1 VDDWECDRED
11 VNIGK
16 ELGKGSFGMV
26 YMGTFRDPK
35 KGGELVNCAVKTVN
49 DHAGLRQRIE
59 FLREASAMK
68 DCRTEHVIKL
78 IGVVSL
84 SQPVL
89 VLMELMENG
98 DLKEFLRKRRPDD
111 QNNLDGHLPVPP
123 LRQVLQMAADIADGM
138 AYLGNKKMVHRDLA
152 ARNCMVSAD
161 MVVKVGDFG
170 MARDVYETEYYRKEG
185 RGFLPVRWMAPES
198 IRDGKFTSQSDVWS
212 YGVVLWEMA
221 TLAEVPYQGFANEEV
236 MSYVKEGKKMQRP
249 DRCPDVLYDM
259 MSECWESQPSARP
272 TFLDLCKRLSPHAS
286 ENFIRTAFYLSSEG
300 KEAVLN
306 QEAMVQ
312 MRREQEES
320 HCTDPQ
326 TPLTA
331 PSNGSHS
338 LSPENGHLPASGD
351 SLTMVTIRPGTSRSP
366 THVQFSNDQAGSR
379 ASKLS
384 MNGIIGGIQRLRN
397 KSGSTSGEA

>member
-1 VDDWECDRED
+1 
-11 VNIGK
+11 
-16 ELGKGSFGMV
+16 
-26 YMGTFRDPK
+26 
-35 KGGELVNCAVKTVN
+35 
-49 DHAGLRQRIE
+49 
-59 FLREASAMK
+59 
-68 DCRTEHVIKL
+68 
-78 IGVVSL
+78 
-84 SQPVL
+84 
-89 VLMELMENG
+89 
-98 DLKEFLRKRRPDD
+98 
-111 QNNLDGHLPVPP
+111 
-123 LRQVLQMAADIADGM
+123 MAADIADGM

-221 TLAEVPYQGFANEEV
+221 TLAEVPYQGFANEQV
-236 MSYVKEGKKMQRP
+236 MSYVKEGKKMPRPENCP
-249 DRCPDVLYDM
+249 DRLYDM
-259 MSECWESQPSARP
+259 MCECWESQPSSRP
-272 TFLDLCKRLSPHAS
+272 TFLDICRKLLNDAS
-286 ENFIRTAFYLSSEG
+286 EEFSRSSFYLSSDG
-300 KEAVLN
+300 QEAVLN
-306 QEAMVQ
+306 QEAMMQ
-312 MRREQEES
+312 MRREQEEAQS
-320 HCTDPQ
+320 TDPQ

-351 SLTMVTIRPGTSRSP
+351 SLPMVTIRPGTSRSP
-366 THVQFSNDQAGSR
+366 THVQFSNEQPGSR
-379 ASKLS
+379 TSKLS